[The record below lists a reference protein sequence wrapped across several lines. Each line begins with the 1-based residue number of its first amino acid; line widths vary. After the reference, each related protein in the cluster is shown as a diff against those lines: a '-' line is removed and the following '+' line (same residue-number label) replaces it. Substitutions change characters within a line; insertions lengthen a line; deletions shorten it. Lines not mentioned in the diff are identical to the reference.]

1 MRRLTMSSSPSGNTP
16 VVVRLPERIDRC
28 GAPCVSCL
36 SAHLLPGPML
46 DPDALLMRLDA
57 LLQEVPVRF
66 GVLYGS
72 YAAGRPTPVSDL
84 DVAVYADTHDAFRE
98 AVRALTEAF
107 PEVRVDVVN
116 LADQPALLYY
126 EVLAS
131 GIPVA
136 VRDDAFFA
144 REKLRVMREYLD
156 FQPMHRRLLD
166 DMGQRLRDG
175 TYGTAALTAQGRGN
189 EPG

>member
-1 MRRLTMSSSPSGNTP
+1 
-16 VVVRLPERIDRC
+16 
-28 GAPCVSCL
+28 
-36 SAHLLPGPML
+36 ML
-46 DPDALLMRLDA
+46 NPDALLMRLDA
-57 LLQEVPVRF
+57 LLREVPVRF

-72 YAAGRPTPVSDL
+72 YAARRPTPVSDL
-84 DVAVYADTHDAFRE
+84 DVAVYADTRDAYRE
-98 AVRALTEAF
+98 AVRALKEAF

-131 GIPVA
+131 GIPLA
-136 VRDDAFFA
+136 VCDDAFFA

-156 FQPMHRRLLD
+156 FQPMHRRLFD
-166 DMGQRLRDG
+166 DVGQRLRDG
-175 TYGTAALTAQGRGN
+175 TSGTAALTAQGRGN